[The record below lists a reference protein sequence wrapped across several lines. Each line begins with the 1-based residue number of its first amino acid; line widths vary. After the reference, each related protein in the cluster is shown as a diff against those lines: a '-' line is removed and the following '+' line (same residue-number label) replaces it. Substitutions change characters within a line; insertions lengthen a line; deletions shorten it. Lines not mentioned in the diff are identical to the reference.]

1 MPDHCGPGRGNEP
14 PRLGKDGADPRP
26 LVKGKGKEIGLEAP
40 SSIIA
45 GLESWLCRQPAL
57 GDRCH
62 IVDVAVPKTGFS
74 ADTFL
79 FDLEG
84 CATGVIGK
92 RAMVVR
98 FERPGTNTFRPEE
111 LRVGTGVVSP
121 C

>member
-45 GLESWLCRQPAL
+45 GLESWVCRQPEL

-62 IVDVAVPKTGFS
+62 IVDVAGPKTGFS
-74 ADTFL
+74 ADTFRSEEHTSEL
-79 FDLEG
+79 QSIMRISSAGF
-84 CATGVIGK
+84 CWNK
-92 RAMVVR
+92 R
-98 FERPGTNTFRPEE
+98 TTK
-111 LRVGTGVVSP
+111 
-121 C
+121 